1 MKSNV
6 FNLCSVTTRTQNPTT
21 VPHHPLYPTGHHSSP
36 LDSSPLLTT
45 PHHSSLLPTTPHH
58 PPSPNHS
65 PLLLTLTNS
74 PYPSAL
80 LPTTK
85 RTEPDQHIR
94 EPSPLYVYEPLKD
107 LPVTQNIIIDPYLQK
122 LILGQN
128 RPKVGIW
135 RWQLARGKLRT
146 CNFVDSFFHVQ
157 YFTTKYPSKRPL
169 FHIFKS
175 FNYVKLFLLLI
186 LPCT

>member
-128 RPKVGIW
+128 RPEVGIW
-135 RWQLARGKLRT
+135 RWRVRVKSSIYFST
-146 CNFVDSFFHVQ
+146 CNNIPLDTSQ
-157 YFTTKYPSKRPL
+157 KDPYFTFSSPFCVKIFMLL
-169 FHIFKS
+169 FF
-175 FNYVKLFLLLI
+175 
-186 LPCT
+186 PCT